1 MDLISNF
8 QSLIFNFSNLA
19 AKSTVIIEFLKDID
33 TQLFLFLNGLHTP
46 FFDVLFEYFS
56 GRFFWIPLYALLFVI
71 ATLKLKWKMMYF
83 ILAVVALIFLSDK
96 ISVYWFKE
104 VFMRYRPCHNND
116 IAHLIHLVD
125 GCGGKY
131 GFVSSHAANTFAL
144 AAFMGIILRKHF
156 PKMLFWMLIWATVV
170 SYSRIYLGV
179 HYPADIV
186 VGGMLGILI
195 GYAVAFI
202 LKKLNDKL
210 TLKMDV

>member
-8 QSLIFNFSNLA
+8 QSLIFYFSNLA

-116 IAHLIHLVD
+116 IAHLVHLVD

-179 HYPADIV
+179 HYPADIA

-210 TLKMDV
+210 TLKMDI

>member
-210 TLKMDV
+210 TLKMDI

>member
-19 AKSTVIIEFLKDID
+19 AKSIVIIEFLKDID

-156 PKMLFWMLIWATVV
+156 PKMLLWMLVWATVV

-179 HYPADIV
+179 HYPADIA

-210 TLKMDV
+210 TLKMDI

>member
-19 AKSTVIIEFLKDID
+19 AKSIVIIEFLKDID

-210 TLKMDV
+210 TLKMDI

>member
-116 IAHLIHLVD
+116 IAHLVHLVD

-179 HYPADIV
+179 HYPADIA

-210 TLKMDV
+210 TLKMDI

>member
-1 MDLISNF
+1 
-8 QSLIFNFSNLA
+8 
-19 AKSTVIIEFLKDID
+19 
-33 TQLFLFLNGLHTP
+33 
-46 FFDVLFEYFS
+46 
-56 GRFFWIPLYALLFVI
+56 
-71 ATLKLKWKMMYF
+71 MYF
-83 ILAVVALIFLSDK
+83 ILAVVVLIFLSDK

-210 TLKMDV
+210 TLKMDI

>member
-1 MDLISNF
+1 M
-8 QSLIFNFSNLA
+8 
-19 AKSTVIIEFLKDID
+19 
-33 TQLFLFLNGLHTP
+33 FLNGLHTP

-144 AAFMGIILRKHF
+144 ATYLGVVLKKHF
-156 PKMLFWMLIWATVV
+156 PKMLLWMLVWATVV

-179 HYPADIV
+179 HYPADIA

-210 TLKMDV
+210 TLKMDI

>member
-19 AKSTVIIEFLKDID
+19 AKSIVIIEFLKDID

-83 ILAVVALIFLSDK
+83 ILAVVVLIFLSDK

-210 TLKMDV
+210 TLKMDI

>member
-19 AKSTVIIEFLKDID
+19 AKSTLIIEFLKDID

-144 AAFMGIILRKHF
+144 ATYLGVVLKKHF
-156 PKMLFWMLIWATVV
+156 PKMLLWMLVWATVV

-179 HYPADIV
+179 HYPADIA

-210 TLKMDV
+210 TLKMDI

>member
-19 AKSTVIIEFLKDID
+19 AKSIVIIEFLKDID

-156 PKMLFWMLIWATVV
+156 PKMLFWMLIWAAVV

-179 HYPADIV
+179 HYPADIA

-210 TLKMDV
+210 TLKMDI

>member
-19 AKSTVIIEFLKDID
+19 AKSTLIIEFLKDID
-33 TQLFLFLNGLHTP
+33 TQLFLFLNGIHSP
-46 FFDVLFEYFS
+46 FFDVVFEYFS

-179 HYPADIV
+179 HYPADIA

-210 TLKMDV
+210 TLKMDI

>member
-1 MDLISNF
+1 
-8 QSLIFNFSNLA
+8 
-19 AKSTVIIEFLKDID
+19 VIIEFLKDID

-156 PKMLFWMLIWATVV
+156 PKMLLWMLVWATVV

-179 HYPADIV
+179 HYPADIA

-210 TLKMDV
+210 TLKMDI